1 MNAEERVAARTERT
15 NIKPAETMDGAAQMM
30 RMSANNIVRVLIY
43 ASVLACTIAAA
54 QDGKAISKDSFKN
67 PPPIYRPIATL
78 GAGGDGNTLP
88 SNWRERLKVLYIE
101 KGFGGVMVAPSSKPQ
116 PATSAAAIAA
126 LPHAIGLPKARPA
139 GASPWTMIA
148 PPGTPGGLGLD
159 LAAAAVSQSATAQLK
174 EPALDYL
181 STEYFQRLRELL
193 EYSQQEG
200 RYAVFYDETGFPSG
214 FANHTTPPHLNRK
227 VLQKTEEAL
236 SGPRAYELQLPGDG
250 VLMAVVAMNGDSR
263 ERIDL
268 RPYVRAGSLQW
279 EAPVGNWKV
288 MVFTSVAAKARGA
301 GVDYSGAVDYLDP
314 TAVQW
319 FLDTAYEPHARHI
332 GEHFGRTLNMTFFD
346 DVGIFNTEKMW
357 TARFNEAF
365 RARVGQ
371 DPAIY
376 YPALWEDIGPQT
388 QAARVAFFDTRAEL
402 LANGFPKIVS
412 DWGAKQGVEVSGHA
426 PGNYDIQPVD
436 MNADPFKFY
445 RAQPIPMADVIF
457 AYPLGREGFKL
468 ISDGA
473 DYYDKPI
480 VAAETFEPFAP
491 GGQEAG
497 YRRLMELYVHGIN
510 RLVGAG
516 QSREP
521 AIGGPATFAEWAG
534 RNSLLLQGGQRVSE
548 IAVFYPIAA
557 LQAFYRFDAPEY
569 TREMAY
575 GTFVPHD
582 TDYLAVG
589 GMLANEVHRGFTF
602 LHPDVLLSD
611 KVRVEGRSLV
621 LQNEVN
627 RQQYQALILP
637 GQQVI
642 SLQALRKIKA
652 YFDAGGSIVA
662 TSLLPSKAAELAPD
676 LAGTLANDAAVRA
689 LVEQMFGIDS
699 SKPMPEGM
707 SAIHRG
713 AGKGQAIFIR
723 TPTAARLEEALAKL
737 GATPDVRFAPN
748 PTPASGGGVFSYI
761 HKRKEGREIY
771 FFANSS
777 DAAIDTVAE
786 LRGRIEPE
794 FWNPL
799 SGDVARPSEVKH
811 IKRAG
816 ETYTRVALKLDAV
829 QAMFVVGRAKN

>member
-1 MNAEERVAARTERT
+1 MCVSLLT
-15 NIKPAETMDGAAQMM
+15 
-30 RMSANNIVRVLIY
+30 
-43 ASVLACTIAAA
+43 CTIAVA
-54 QDGKAISKDSFKN
+54 QNGTAISKDAFKN
-67 PPPIYRPIATL
+67 PPAIYRPIATL

-88 SNWRERLKVLYIE
+88 SNWRERLKVLYLE

-139 GASPWTMIA
+139 GASPWTIIA

-159 LAAAAVSQSATAQLK
+159 LAAAAASQSAASKLK

-181 STEYFQRLRELL
+181 SAEYFQRLRELL
-193 EYSQQEG
+193 EYSQQQG

-227 VLQKTEEAL
+227 VLQKTEEVL
-236 SGPRAYELQLPGDG
+236 SGPRAYALQVPGDG
-250 VLMAVVAMNGDSR
+250 VLMSVVAMNIDSR

-268 RPYVRAGSLQW
+268 SSHVREGTLKW
-279 EAPVGNWKV
+279 EAPAGTWKV
-288 MVFTSVAAKARGA
+288 MVFTSVPAKARGS
-301 GVDYSGAVDYLDP
+301 GTDYSGAVDYLDP

-319 FLDTAYEPHARHI
+319 FLDTVYEPHAKQV
-332 GEHFGRTLNMTFFD
+332 GEHFGHTLNMTFFD

-357 TARFNEAF
+357 TARFNDVF
-365 RARVGQ
+365 KARLGQ
-371 DPAIY
+371 DPALY

-388 QAARVAFFDTRAEL
+388 QAARVAFFDTRAEM

-412 DWGAKQGVEVSGHA
+412 DWGAKHGIEVSGHT

-480 VAAETFEPFAP
+480 VAAETFEPFSP
-491 GGQEAG
+491 GGQKAG

-516 QSREP
+516 QSLEP
-521 AIGGPATFAEWAG
+521 SIGGPATFAEWVG

-569 TREMAY
+569 TREMSY

-611 KVRVEGRSLV
+611 NVRIDGRSLV
-621 LQNEVN
+621 LRNEVN

-652 YFDAGGSIVA
+652 YYDAGGSIVA

-689 LVEQMFGIDS
+689 LIEQMFGIDS
-699 SKPMPEGM
+699 GEPVPEGV

-713 AGKGQAIFIR
+713 ARKGQAIFIR
-723 TPTAARLEEALAKL
+723 TPNAARLEEALAKL
-737 GATPDVRFAPN
+737 GARPDVRFLAN
-748 PTPASGGGVFSYI
+748 PTPTSAGGVFSYI
-761 HKRKEGREIY
+761 HKRKENRDIY

-777 DAAIDTVAE
+777 DDAIDTVAE

-794 FWNPL
+794 LWDPL
-799 SGDVARPSEVKH
+799 TGDVTRPSKVEYT
-811 IKRAG
+811 KRAG
-816 ETYTRVALKLDAV
+816 ETHTRIPLKLDAV
-829 QAMFVVGRAKN
+829 QALFVVGQAKD